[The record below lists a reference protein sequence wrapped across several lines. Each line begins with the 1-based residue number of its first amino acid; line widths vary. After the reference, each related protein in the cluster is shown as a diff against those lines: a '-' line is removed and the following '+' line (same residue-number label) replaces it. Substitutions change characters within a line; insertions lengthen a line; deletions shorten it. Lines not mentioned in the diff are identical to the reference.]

1 MKVEGLILALT
12 LGLCLS
18 YGWWCRNCWLP
29 DISTQPPAKIRIAL
43 IQGNFDPDTKWS
55 GIRDESVR
63 TLFSLTKKAAKEAS
77 PDLTIWTETA
87 IVEPIDERYYLTR
100 RILGLASEIN
110 SFLLV
115 GAPYWRTEQEHFN
128 SAFLISPEWKIID
141 RYDKIHLVPFG
152 EAIPAERFFPW
163 LREILPSDAG
173 DWTPGD
179 TFTIFN
185 LPEAGMNFG
194 VLICYE
200 GIFGD
205 LARQFVRRGADFL
218 VNITNDAWSK
228 NPISHEQHFSMGIFR
243 AIENRCY
250 FVRAGNAGV
259 SAFINPL
266 GEIEKRSGLYTEEV
280 LISKIT
286 KGGSETIY
294 TKWGDVLAWICL
306 LGTAVEFM
314 FVSVVRVRSIV
325 LKKKILGLVE
335 DWSLG

>member
-1 MKVEGLILALT
+1 MKLEGLILALT
-12 LGLCLS
+12 LGLCLA
-18 YGWWCRNCWLP
+18 YGWWCRIEAGLP
-29 DISTQPPAKIRIAL
+29 RDSRLRIAL

-55 GIRDESVR
+55 GLRDETIK
-63 TLFSLTKKAAKEAS
+63 TLWGLTRKAAKEAA

-87 IVEPIDERYYLTR
+87 IVEPVDESYYLTR
-100 RILGLASEIN
+100 RIFLLASEIN
-110 SFLLV
+110 GFLLV
-115 GAPYWRTEQEHFN
+115 GAPHWKSEQEHFN
-128 SAFLISPEWKIID
+128 SAFLISPEGEITD

-152 EAIPAERFFPW
+152 ETIPAERFFPW
-163 LREILPSDAG
+163 LREILPSEAG

-185 LPEAGMNFG
+185 LPKAGMKFG

-205 LARQFVRRGADFL
+205 LARQFVRRQADFL

-228 NPISHEQHFSMGIFR
+228 NPTSHEQHFAMGVFR

-266 GEIEKRSGLYTEEV
+266 GEIEKRSDLYIEEL
-280 LISKIT
+280 LIRDIT
-286 KGGSETIY
+286 KGRPETIY
-294 TKWGDVLAWICL
+294 TRWGDVLGWVCL
-306 LGTAVEFM
+306 LGTAIKCGVGLLWNRLDQRSRRQ
-314 FVSVVRVRSIV
+314 VSE
-325 LKKKILGLVE
+325 K
-335 DWSLG
+335 